1 MPYENACPRKGEVSI
16 KTHIRQSSL
25 AVKWVS
31 VDSEELRQAAA
42 LMDLEVVP

>member
-25 AVKWVS
+25 AVKWVL
-31 VDSEELRQAAA
+31 VDSEELRQAVT
-42 LMDLEVVP
+42 LMDSEVVP